1 MKLDSKK
8 YKLVFPWTAKDL
20 REFKTKTIVELLA
33 AKIIEVRK

>member
-20 REFKTKTIVELLA
+20 QEIKTKTIAELLA
-33 AKIIEVRK
+33 AKIIEVK